1 MTTLSVIVPCYN
13 ISGYIADTVTGL
25 VNNARDDFEFI
36 FVEDCSKDD
45 TPEALAALAPGLP
58 NSSVVRHEQNKGL
71 ASARNTGLDRATGRF
86 ITFLDGDDW
95 LGPGHLTGLVDA
107 IERLG
112 VDFVRTDHVQVTGV
126 DRMLERAPEGRRNE
140 VLDPRSSIL
149 PIGETSMVDYP
160 YAWAGIYDA
169 RLLERGMLRF
179 TDGLRTAEDRPWI
192 WQLHRLAESYA
203 VVSLHGIFYRR
214 GVATSLTQ
222 IGDAR
227 QLDFIRAFE
236 QVLSEVREDPEA
248 ARLLPKAIRSYSV
261 VIAHQLMERGRFERP
276 LARKLDEMTR
286 NALRR
291 ISADELDKALVGLD
305 DERRSILRKAAA

>member
-45 TPEALAALAPGLP
+45 TPEALAALTPRLP

-95 LGPGHLTGLVDA
+95 LGPGHLAGLVDA